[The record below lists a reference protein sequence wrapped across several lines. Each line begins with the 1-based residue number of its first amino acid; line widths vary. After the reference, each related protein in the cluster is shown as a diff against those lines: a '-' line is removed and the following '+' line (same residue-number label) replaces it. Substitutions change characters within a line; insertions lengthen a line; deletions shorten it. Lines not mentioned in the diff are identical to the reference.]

1 MTTETTETHRDGS
14 ITAGLTT
21 GIIGTALGTLNT
33 LGGCNGNPLGALFGG
48 GGCKSNYVTKEEFSM
63 GQELA
68 RKDSEIALLK
78 SEYSDEKKMLEIY
91 AELNKQI
98 NGVKETVAA
107 NRDRADERLFGTYE
121 KLNNKIDYN
130 KSVQDGVNASQL
142 AYNGTNSATIA
153 CMQGQ
158 IAQLQSMTKTVIPNS
173 SVCPGWGAVNIV
185 PAALSATA

>member
-1 MTTETTETHRDGS
+1 M
-14 ITAGLTT
+14 A
-21 GIIGTALGTLNT
+21 
-33 LGGCNGNPLGALFGG
+33 
-48 GGCKSNYVTKEEFSM
+48 K
-63 GQELA
+63 
-68 RKDSEIALLK
+68 KDSEIALLK

-173 SVCPGWGAVNIV
+173 SVCPGWGVVNIV
-185 PAALSATA
+185 PAALSATAWTAFWYGNFSAVLPLSFSSQQNIIEKEVLNNIVKKPKVKRVQKRSKKS

>member
-1 MTTETTETHRDGS
+1 MTTETHETHRDGS

-21 GIIGTALGTLNT
+21 GIIGTALGALNT
-33 LGGCNGNPLGALFGG
+33 LGGSNGNPLGALFGG
-48 GGCKSNYVTKEEFSM
+48 GCKSSCVTKEEFVM

-68 RKDSEIALLK
+68 KKDSEIALLK

-91 AELNKQI
+91 AELNRQI

-121 KLNNKIDYN
+121 KLNNKIDFN
-130 KSVQDGVNASQL
+130 KSIQDGVNASQL

-153 CMQGQ
+153 CMQNQ
-158 IAQLQSMTKTVIPNS
+158 LAQLQGMTKLVIPNS

-185 PAALSATA
+185 PASLSATA